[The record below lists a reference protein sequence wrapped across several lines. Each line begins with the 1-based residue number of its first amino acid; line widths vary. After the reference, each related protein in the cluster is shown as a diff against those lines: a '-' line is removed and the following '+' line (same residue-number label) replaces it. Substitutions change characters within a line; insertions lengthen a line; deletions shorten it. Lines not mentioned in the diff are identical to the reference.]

1 MKKTPL
7 FNLKVLAIVL
17 LTIVFSFSS
26 CTDAKATKEAKMD
39 KEKYLAEKNEV
50 KVIYLIN
57 GAFQKE
63 LVSNG
68 KLVAVQK
75 NILKFEVSEKLQ
87 FLKVHNGSVVQ
98 KNQELA
104 SLNAFTYQQRLEKAA
119 IDVKKAKLE
128 LEDLLVGRGFD
139 TKDIA
144 NIPKAIY
151 EMVSIRSGY
160 QEALRQL
167 KNAQFELKSTKLRAP
182 FKGKVANIKRKQY
195 EHVGAGQEF
204 MTLINDAL
212 FEVEFYLI
220 ESEIKE
226 VAVNDKVQ
234 IIPFAFDK
242 IYEGRV
248 ATINPLVEKNGT
260 ILVKAKVKNDGN
272 LLEGMNVK
280 VHIHKQIKDQFV
292 VPKSAVIL
300 RQNQEVLFKVHEGK
314 AFWTYVK
321 TTRENSSSYA
331 VIPHPD
337 KSSAQLKIGDTIITS
352 GNLNLA
358 HDSEVSIRK

>member
-1 MKKTPL
+1 MKKRCTIPFYVFTCL
-7 FNLKVLAIVL
+7 LASTALV
-17 LTIVFSFSS
+17 S
-26 CTDAKATKEAKMD
+26 CEEAKASKENEID
-39 KEKYLAEKNEV
+39 KKKYLVEKNEV
-50 KVIYLIN
+50 KVMYLKKD
-57 GAFQKE
+57 AFQKE

-68 KLVAVQK
+68 KLVAAQK
-75 NILKFEVSEKLQ
+75 NILKFEVSEKLE
-87 FLKVHNGSVVQ
+87 FLKVQNGSVVRE
-98 KNQELA
+98 NQELA
-104 SLNAFTYQQRLEKAA
+104 SLNAFTYQQKLEKAE

-128 LEDLLVGRGFD
+128 FEDLLVGRGFESSD
-139 TKDIA
+139 KA
-144 NIPKAIY
+144 AIPKAIY
-151 EMVSIRSGY
+151 EMVAIRSGY

-167 KNAQFELKSTKLRAP
+167 KNAKFELESTKLLAP
-182 FKGKVANIKRKQY
+182 FKGKVANIKKKQY
-195 EHVGAGQEF
+195 EHIGAGQDF
-204 MTLINDAL
+204 MTLINDAV

-226 VAVNDKVQ
+226 VTVNDKVQ
-234 IIPFAFDK
+234 VVPFALDK
-242 IYEGRV
+242 IYEGSV
-248 ATINPLVEKNGT
+248 VTINPQVEKNGT

-280 VHIHKQIKDQFV
+280 VYIHKQIKEQFV

-300 RQNQEVLFKVHEGK
+300 RQNQEVLFKVQNGK

-337 KSSAQLKIGDTIITS
+337 KNSAVLNVGDTIITA

-358 HDSEVSIRK
+358 HDSEVAVKK